1 MKALYVSLVLVAA
14 TLAGCAGS
22 NSSNLEPLEPGTRF
36 TETGKT
42 VHLRMWVVDLE
53 EADIYP
59 GLKANL
65 WAFCAEP
72 ADATDAYSLAA
83 IEYREQSGNV
93 PEESKGKCS
102 VPGPTLRVNQGDR
115 VIVDFENRHVHPHT
129 IHWHGQLVP
138 YKSDGTPGVNQD
150 SVKPGDT
157 YRYEFIAKKAGTLWY
172 HCHVDT
178 QFHVMQG
185 LYGGF
190 IVEPQD
196 KSAEPEGVDRDY
208 LHVLGTAKRS
218 LIEAIPATAG
228 TEVDPHAQHRAGG
241 GCGVTGE
248 QGCQNPAVDVTP
260 DVFMINGKSA
270 PLTDEDPLTALK
282 MAEGETIRLRILNAG
297 TTVETIH
304 PHGHDMFVTHRDGS
318 PLVAPFY
325 VDVLTIGPAERYD
338 VVFQAN
344 NPGSWILHTHVN
356 NHETNCGAS
365 PGGMEAPLVYT
376 GFESEYGAYK
386 AELPAGCGYVAP
398 VELPADLLQEF
409 HAELSST
416 PTVMEP
422 EAVFTFPVDGCA
434 VRTLRFSLAAQA
446 DMMALQAGN
455 SLVVTLRDADGA
467 ALATETLGA
476 QAFVSWSKEFPEAGI
491 ELPHGNYTLSVKGR
505 AIATSI
511 DATVQVDY
519 YETVEQ
525 LKEAGGDCAAHP
537 E

>member
-1 MKALYVSLVLVAA
+1 MKALFVSLVLAA
-14 TLAGCAGS
+14 TVLAGCAGS
-22 NSSNLEPLEPGTRF
+22 RSNDEPIEPGTRF

-53 EADIYP
+53 GADIYP

-72 ADATDAYSLAA
+72 ADPADEYSRAA
-83 IEYREQSGNV
+83 IEYREQTGNV

-102 VPGPTLRVNQGDR
+102 VPGPTLRVNQGDK
-115 VIVDFENRHVHPHT
+115 VIVDFENTHVHPHV
-129 IHWHGQLVP
+129 IHWHGQFVP
-138 YKSDGTPGVNQD
+138 YKSDGVPGVNQD

-190 IVEPQD
+190 LVEPQD

-218 LIEAIPATAG
+218 LIEAIPAIEG
-228 TEVDPHAQHRAGG
+228 EVVDPHAQHRAGG
-241 GCGVTGE
+241 GCGITGE

-270 PLTDEDPLTALK
+270 PFTDDDPLTSLVMK
-282 MAEGETIRLRILNAG
+282 EGETIRLRMLNAG

-338 VVFQAN
+338 VVIQAN
-344 NPGSWILHTHVN
+344 NPGAWILHTHVN
-356 NHETNCGAS
+356 DHETNCGAS
-365 PGGMEAPLVYT
+365 PGGIEAPLVYE
-376 GFESEYGAYK
+376 GFESEFGSYK
-386 AELPAGCGYVAP
+386 AELPAGCAYKAP
-398 VELPADLLQEF
+398 IELPTDLLEDF
-409 HAELSST
+409 HAELTST
-416 PTVMEP
+416 PTVTEP
-422 EAVFTFPVDGCA
+422 EAIFTFPVEGCG
-434 VRTLRFSLAAQA
+434 VRTLRFSLTAQA
-446 DMMALQAGN
+446 DMMALQAAN
-455 SLVVTLRDADGA
+455 NLVATLRDSEGT
-467 ALATETLGA
+467 ALATETLGTS
-476 QAFVSWSKEFPEAGI
+476 AFVTWSKTFPDPGI
-491 ELPHGNYTLSVKGR
+491 HLPDGNYTLSIKGR
-505 AIATSI
+505 AVPTAV
-511 DATVQVDY
+511 DATVLIDY
-519 YETVEQ
+519 YEAVEQ
-525 LKEAGGDCAAHP
+525 LTEAGGDCAEHA